1 MLGEEI
7 RAAIRD
13 AVLSLVHHRVF
24 RRRTECQPQANLAS
38 YGEDGPVI
46 ADFATPV
53 AVRNVRAG

>member
-13 AVLSLVHHRVF
+13 AVLSWFTTVSSGGEPNVSPK
-24 RRRTECQPQANLAS
+24 QISAS